1 MYNLRTSN
9 TVPPNRYDPGSLSR
23 LGPVEADVAE
33 AQYLGVVVAD
43 PGEEMKKK
51 KSRRCIMLV
60 LITSFFAASCALI
73 VAFIAHG
80 PSGSTKNEVTKT
92 ADESIGELCKP
103 SNRRKRDSHL
113 ECALACEPSECC
125 KRGCIGKEKNVNCA
139 SYSVCSDF
147 ERTKSGSVTAN
158 VTRSCTL
165 ETDNPMDLQM
175 CLDACEHGRC
185 CYFPSSSDQSCNGG
199 MKHDRDFCMQYQE
212 CSKLDS
218 ILPEW
223 FRSYDE
229 EEGKNETQFVINR
242 TCSPLENK
250 QVQDLKR
257 KDIMDCHK
265 VCDDHLCCFTHEDDL
280 NCKGEISDKCD
291 LYKPCEVLMETSKQ
305 KYEVENI
312 TIQEAISQSKK
323 HCTFPEITHDIGY
336 STCYS
341 ICSPYLCCWSDN
353 NNCNKPGT
361 DVCEQLELCENIMN
375 NTYGDTPKRNE
386 NVTINSKID
395 TICDEGALTTREGIQ
410 ECHNLCKGH
419 LCCFT
424 DDDQD
429 CTNIHTFE
437 CTVYE
442 SCANLLIRGGDHNS
456 SSVTHDEVK
465 SACGSIDTEDGLTAC
480 IGICADHLC
489 CFQPDHLSSSCQNSS
504 TCENFRA
511 CEILVNGDT
520 DPDNLAPVDD
530 TLPHNLTNE
539 CDDLSTGAG
548 KSRCASICEQSR
560 CCFLD
565 DAGNCFSTNRDWCES
580 FEKCEDL
587 ATSNVDK
594 HYVDGPRSP
603 QYKSDITDL
612 CKKENLIANT
622 TADVKT
628 NLDLC
633 HRICDPFNC
642 CFAGNCSEDVQK
654 DCSEYSGCES
664 LHTYKNPTNTSN
676 LIFNSTHDYLGADV
690 CLPSN
695 YRDDPTK
702 CNELCESSG
711 SKCCFQ
717 SGQQSC
723 YVQKLN
729 FCIYSALCEI
739 VYKDQ

>member
-1 MYNLRTSN
+1 MTFNLRRNSN
-9 TVPPNRYDPGSLSR
+9 DEPPNRYDPNSLSR
-23 LGPVEADVAE
+23 IGSVEVDVAE
-33 AQYLGVVVAD
+33 AQYVGVVVAD
-43 PGEEMKKK
+43 PGEERKK
-51 KSRRCIMLV
+51 KSVAYRVMLLFIV
-60 LITSFFAASCALI
+60 SLFAALCALI
-73 VAFIAHG
+73 AIFLTN
-80 PSGSTKNEVTKT
+80 GSSDSTNGSNNDSNNKQVIVNS
-92 ADESIGELCKP
+92 DESIGELCKP
-103 SNRRKRDSHL
+103 SNLQKRDSFF
-113 ECALACEPSECC
+113 ECFKACGPSKCC
-125 KRGCIGKEKNVNCA
+125 RKGGCNEGIDCKAYDICKKDTVRPNV
-139 SYSVCSDF
+139 D
-147 ERTKSGSVTAN
+147 
-158 VTRSCTL
+158 RSCTL
-165 ETDNPMDLQM
+165 EPDNPMDLQT

-185 CYFPSSSDQSCNGG
+185 CYFPSSSDQSCTW
-199 MKHDRDFCMQYQE
+199 MKEDREFCMQYQK
-212 CSKLDS
+212 CSNLDS

-265 VCDDHLCCFTHEDDL
+265 VCDDHLCCFTHEDVL

-312 TIQEAISQSKK
+312 TIQEAISQSNK

-375 NTYGDTPKRNE
+375 NTYVDTPKRNE

-395 TICDEGALTTREGIQ
+395 TICDEDALRTREGIQ
-410 ECHNLCKGH
+410 ECLAVCKGH

-429 CTNIHTFE
+429 CNNIHTFE

-520 DPDNLAPVDD
+520 DPDNLVPADD

-565 DAGNCFSTNRDWCES
+565 DAGNCFSTVS
-580 FEKCEDL
+580 AIFSKYQS
-587 ATSNVDK
+587 TK
-594 HYVDGPRSP
+594 YP
-603 QYKSDITDL
+603 QL
-612 CKKENLIANT
+612 
-622 TADVKT
+622 
-628 NLDLC
+628 
-633 HRICDPFNC
+633 
-642 CFAGNCSEDVQK
+642 
-654 DCSEYSGCES
+654 
-664 LHTYKNPTNTSN
+664 
-676 LIFNSTHDYLGADV
+676 
-690 CLPSN
+690 
-695 YRDDPTK
+695 
-702 CNELCESSG
+702 
-711 SKCCFQ
+711 
-717 SGQQSC
+717 
-723 YVQKLN
+723 
-729 FCIYSALCEI
+729 
-739 VYKDQ
+739 